1 MQTHWKKLTNP
12 LYIGAYDFAPNEERT
27 LTIKSVKREM
37 VAGPDGKKEECT
49 VIDFTQG
56 KPMICNTTNA
66 KAITKA
72 HRTPYIE
79 EWAGKAI
86 TIFVA
91 KVKAFGD
98 NVDALRVRPIAPKV
112 GKPNLTIDN
121 PKWPA
126 VVKFIQ
132 GGGDIAKVMEQYELS
147 DEVLNQLKQTK

>member
-72 HRTPYIE
+72 HNTPYIE

-112 GKPNLTIDN
+112 GKPTLTPDN
-121 PKWPA
+121 PKWQA
-126 VVKFIQ
+126 VLKFIQ
-132 GGGDIAKVMEQYELS
+132 TGGDIAKVREQYELT
-147 DEVLNQLKQTK
+147 DEVLTQLTASK